1 MGAPKPLSPKQ
12 LLFVELYLKGQSA
25 KQAYIGAGY
34 KAKGSDAE
42 SAASRLLRNV
52 KVVEAVEAARE
63 KGKGQAGITA
73 EWWFGRLKRE
83 ATRNKNPAA
92 ARVAAL
98 RVIGQAAGFVTDSV
112 KVSGDKDNPLHVEG
126 KHEHSARL
134 PAAPVVAGVLRA
146 LGLPFADGVPAD
158 GAGQPVGAEGKDDPA

>member
-12 LLFVELYLKGQSA
+12 LKFVELYLSGKTA
-25 KQAYIGAGY
+25 TDAYTLAGY
-34 KAKGSDAE
+34 KATP
-42 SAASRLLRNV
+42 AAARTNAPRLLANARV
-52 KVVEAVEAARE
+52 AEMIEQARE
-63 KGKGQAGITA
+63 KGKGKAGVTA

-112 KVSGDKDNPLHVEG
+112 KVSGDKDNPVVV
-126 KHEHSARL
+126 KADHEHRFTLTADDL
-134 PAAPVVAGVLRA
+134 DAVDGLVAAAAGGGVR
-146 LGLPFADGVPAD
+146 PDG
-158 GAGQPVGAEGKDDPA
+158 